1 MSAHTTVNVMEKI
14 NEEIRQRYTSTSI
27 IKKAFDNDVITS
39 LGKNNF
45 KLLKRFSTYLNPN
58 LLILEPILTNT
69 FPISYNGNKRKTIY
83 YNDIIKKYC
92 TDIIGYDPTTPEGKI
107 KVHSLLDSIA
117 KKNLKLCI
125 VGYGGAMINF
135 LWNTYLLSFISSYN
149 DPIFKELVIFEKECI
164 SLTNILR
171 ISKPVLLES
180 FLGIHCDENGG
191 LPKIRLIKEEFQL
204 AEKVSLFKRYL
215 EDKKEIDSM
224 VKNNFIFL
232 GAPNFDA
239 RILLQ
244 DSPFYFLGHANN
256 ELEIF
261 YQPQINAE
269 LTFESYG
276 SIDVPVLL
284 ANIAVG
290 TIKMLEIF
298 NSIELVGAKK
308 TPKPAHTPGESLLKI
323 DYGEIYN
330 LTPSTDTSTGTS
342 TNSSSEW

>member
-1 MSAHTTVNVMEKI
+1 MSTQTTLNVMEKI
-14 NEEIRQRYTSTSI
+14 GEEIRQRYSETSI
-27 IKKAFDNDVITS
+27 IKNAFDNNVITT
-39 LGKNNF
+39 LGKNKF
-45 KLLKRFSTYLNPN
+45 KLLKRFNTYMNPN
-58 LLILEPILTNT
+58 LLVLEPMLTNT

-83 YNDIIKKYC
+83 YNDVVKKYC
-92 TDIIGYDPTTPEGKI
+92 TDIIGYDPTTEEGKVKI
-107 KVHSLLDSIA
+107 HALLDSIA
-117 KKNLKLCI
+117 KKELKLCV

-149 DPIFKELVIFEKECI
+149 DPIFKELIVFEKENI

-171 ISKPVLLES
+171 ISKPVLLEA

-215 EDKKEIDSM
+215 EDEKEIKNL
-224 VKNNFIFL
+224 VKNNFIFI

-239 RILLQ
+239 RILLEK
-244 DSPFYFLGHANN
+244 SPFYFLGHANN

-298 NSIELVGAKK
+298 NDIELTGSKNK
-308 TPKPAHTPGESLLKI
+308 PKPAHSAGESLLKI

-330 LTPSTDTSTGTS
+330 LTSIQNDSTET
-342 TNSSSEW
+342 W